1 MINGIIRCV
10 IRINSWAGYFEQ
22 SAEIVGETSTKWRVR
37 SNQTIRL
44 GGRNRWLE
52 PGETVLVPKSAVKII
67 EEGNHAQRDI

>member
-52 PGETVLVPKSAVKII
+52 PG
-67 EEGNHAQRDI
+67 